1 MAAFSNFTEVEI
13 RAANFRTTTVGLR
26 GNNAPYTVGQRV
38 MLGTGDLSVYECS
51 IAGTTTNPAP
61 VFNTAIGSTTADGTV
76 QWLTLKQ
83 GLPKRPIYIA
93 LHTADPTDAG
103 TGAEVTGGAYARVQ
117 VDPSD
122 ANWSAPDATGG
133 LTANV
138 SDIVFPAPTANW
150 GSITH
155 TSTWDRQTGGNMGY
169 YGALTTPKTVNNGDP
184 APRFP
189 AGSLSIT
196 HA

>member
-1 MAAFSNFTEVEI
+1 MSAMSNFTEVEI
-13 RAANFRTTTVGLR
+13 RAANFRTTTVTVR
-26 GNNAPYTVGQRV
+26 GNNTPYTAGNRM
-38 MLGTGDLSVYECS
+38 MLGTSDLNVYEC
-51 IAGTTTNPAP
+51 ITAGTSTNPAP
-61 VFNTAIGSTTADGTV
+61 SFNTALGSTTADGTV
-76 QWLTLKQ
+76 IWLTLKQ
-83 GLPKRPIYIA
+83 GLPKRPIWVA

-103 TGAEVTGGAYARVQ
+103 TGAEVTGGSYARVQ
-117 VDPSD
+117 VDPAD

-155 TSTWDRQTGGNMGY
+155 TSTWDRGTGGNMGY
-169 YGALTTPKTVNNGDP
+169 YGALTPAKTVNNGDP

-189 AGSLSIT
+189 AGSLTIT

>member
-1 MAAFSNFTEVEI
+1 MSAFSNFTEVEI
-13 RAANFRTTTVGLR
+13 RAANFRTSLVTVRANTT
-26 GNNAPYTVGQRV
+26 AYTVGNRV
-38 MLGTGDLSVYECS
+38 MLGTADLSVYEC
-51 IAGTTTNPAP
+51 ITAGTSAGSAP
-61 VFNTAIGSTTADGTV
+61 TFNTALGSTTADGTV
-76 QWLTLKQ
+76 TWLTLKQ
-83 GLPKRPIYIA
+83 GLPKRPVWIA

-103 TGAEVTGGAYARVQ
+103 TGAEVSGGAYARVQ
-117 VDPSD
+117 ADPAD
-122 ANWSAPDATGG
+122 ASWSAPDATGG

-155 TSTWDRQTGGNMGY
+155 TSTWDRATGGNMGY